1 MPIFGGASERG
12 ERYER
17 NVRKHGEIY
26 EEEKVDDEKSK
37 MMVFRKGGG
46 RRKVNERRIK
56 LKKRK
61 NLSI

>member
-1 MPIFGGASERG
+1 MPIFGDASERG
-12 ERYER
+12 ESYER

-26 EEEKVDDEKSK
+26 EEEKVDGEKSK